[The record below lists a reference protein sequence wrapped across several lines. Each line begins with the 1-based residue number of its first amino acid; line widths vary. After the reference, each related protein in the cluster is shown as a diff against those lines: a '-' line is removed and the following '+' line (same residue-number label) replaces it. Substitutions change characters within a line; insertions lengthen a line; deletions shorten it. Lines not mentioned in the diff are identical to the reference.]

1 MCPRRGRDGW
11 VGPYRSELMRVRK
24 NKTHHRS
31 RSKKLLGVA
40 GGKRKRFWC
49 FKPDQEMGER
59 TAGRK
64 EVCTRAALSVHTKTP
79 LYAYARSLLHPRPAS
94 SVCRDPANQDSKGN
108 KSTAQEAPLST
119 SAPTWSSKRPLS
131 TITLYTL
138 RCKAPLTITQ
148 MRRKGL
154 RAEIVVSARI
164 RLFAG
169 TNEVFDRVLQLARLT
184 FPRMV
189 AIESGEIEEA

>member
-1 MCPRRGRDGW
+1 MCPRRGRDG
-11 VGPYRSELMRVRK
+11 
-24 NKTHHRS
+24 
-31 RSKKLLGVA
+31 KKLLGVA

-64 EVCTRAALSVHTKTP
+64 EP
-79 LYAYARSLLHPRPAS
+79 ARSAEIQPTKIQRATKAQLKKPLFPLALPPGPQ
-94 SVCRDPANQDSKGN
+94 RDPFQPLP
-108 KSTAQEAPLST
+108 STH
-119 SAPTWSSKRPLS
+119 SA
-131 TITLYTL
+131 
-138 RCKAPLTITQ
+138 

-169 TNEVFDRVLQLARLT
+169 TNEVFDRVLQLVRLT